1 MFYLLQDCY
10 IATPKEIETA
20 SYNYFVVGSTVL
32 FDPFVWVPKIIHI
45 TYVTS
50 NDTN

>member
-32 FDPFVWVPKIIHI
+32 FDPFVGVPKIIHI